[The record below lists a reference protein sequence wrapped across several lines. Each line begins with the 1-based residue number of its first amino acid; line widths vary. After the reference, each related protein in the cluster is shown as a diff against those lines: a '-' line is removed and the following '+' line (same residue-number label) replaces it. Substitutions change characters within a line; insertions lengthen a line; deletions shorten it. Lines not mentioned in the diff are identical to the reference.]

1 MEVRAKTKYLRI
13 SPRKLRLQ
21 ADLIRGK
28 TVREAEDILLA
39 LRTKGARMLYKTLQ
53 SAISNAEHNFKLK
66 KENLFIKILTVDGGP
81 VLKRYVPKAFG
92 RAGGIRKP
100 TSHITIVLSE
110 AEEESKDI
118 SKTNKAKEARQKD
131 KKQGK
136 ESKEEDKQEKDKN

>member
-28 TVREAEDILLA
+28 MVREAEDILLA

-53 SAISNAEHNFKLK
+53 SAIANAEHNFKLK

-110 AEEESKDI
+110 VGEEKKDGSKV
-118 SKTNKAKEARQKD
+118 D
-131 KKQGK
+131 KKEEKQKEERQEKTGK
-136 ESKEEDKQEKDKN
+136 GEDKQEKDKN

>member
-28 TVREAEDILLA
+28 MVREAEDILLA

-110 AEEESKDI
+110 IGEEKNDD
-118 SKTNKAKEARQKD
+118 NKVD
-131 KKQGK
+131 KKEEKQK
-136 ESKEEDKQEKDKN
+136 EERQEKTSKKEDKQEKDKN

>member
-1 MEVRAKTKYLRI
+1 MEVRAKAKYLRI

-28 TVREAEDILLA
+28 MVREAEDILLA
-39 LRTKGARMLYKTLQ
+39 LRTKGARMLYKILQ

-110 AEEESKDI
+110 VGEAKKDDG
-118 SKTNKAKEARQKD
+118 KVD
-131 KKQGK
+131 KKEEKEKRAREEKIGQGEEKQEQGK
-136 ESKEEDKQEKDKN
+136 N

>member
-1 MEVRAKTKYLRI
+1 
-13 SPRKLRLQ
+13 
-21 ADLIRGK
+21 
-28 TVREAEDILLA
+28 
-39 LRTKGARMLYKTLQ
+39 MLYKILQ

-110 AEEESKDI
+110 VGEAKKDDG
-118 SKTNKAKEARQKD
+118 KVD
-131 KKQGK
+131 KKEEKEKRAREEKIGQGEEKQEQGK
-136 ESKEEDKQEKDKN
+136 N